1 MDISSLN
8 PGKEY
13 SRAEETGCQAGKWG
27 FDLNFER
34 REETEEGQER
44 R

>member
-1 MDISSLN
+1 MDVSSLN

-13 SRAEETGCQAGKWG
+13 SRGDRLPGREVG

-34 REETEEGQER
+34 REEMQEGHER
-44 R
+44 C